1 MIFKYKYLIGI
12 IDMVKT
18 MKYIEYQAKNRIVS
32 DDLLN
37 KILDYNGIYDI
48 NLLNKQNYPYYYN
61 KTNEFINLIDRH
73 KNISII
79 GDYDCDG
86 ICATSIMY
94 LFLKR
99 LGKEVYY
106 IIGNRV
112 VDGYGMNENLINQV
126 INNKSTLLITVDNGI
141 NSYEEVEYAKSNNLD
156 VIVTD
161 HHLSSGNIPNCLV
174 FNPHYDDNVIF
185 KDVCGAF
192 VAFSLVHS
200 YFRNKN
206 SVDKE
211 FLTNL
216 YELAAL
222 ATIADVMPLYDINR
236 TIVNNLVRSINY
248 NKVINKGIRLLVSTI
263 IKQKPL
269 QVSAMDLSFQLVPVI
284 NASGRLDDA
293 SFVVNLFTGF
303 ESNELVDEI
312 IKINEKRKNLTNE
325 AFSNLKLD
333 LNENI
338 LVCLIEDISEGL
350 LGILSGKILN
360 QTKKPTFIFT
370 KTNDLIK
377 GSGRSLENFDLH
389 KSISSMDINFNTF
402 GGHKRAVGI
411 SFSNMDDY
419 LKFKKEVQFFS
430 VEEPITYYISYNY
443 KSFYDV
449 YKIISSLEPI
459 GEGIKIPYFYV
470 EGYIKD
476 VKIINER
483 HSSFR
488 MNINNKFES
497 FICFNKILESG
508 YYRLLFEI
516 KKSQYGLQG
525 SIYKIAKIEKDT
537 EF

>member
-1 MIFKYKYLIGI
+1 
-12 IDMVKT
+12 MVKT

-48 NLLNKQNYPYYYN
+48 SLLNKQNYPYDYN
-61 KTNEFINLIDRH
+61 NINDFIQLIDKH

-141 NSYEEVEYAKSNNLD
+141 NSYDEVEYAKNNGLD
-156 VIVTD
+156 VIITD
-161 HHLSSGNIPNCLV
+161 HHLSSGDIPNCLL
-174 FNPHYDDNVIF
+174 FNPHYDDNIVF

-200 YFRNKN
+200 YFRHKN

-236 TIVNNLVRSINY
+236 TIVNNLVKSINY
-248 NKVINKGIRLLVSTI
+248 NKVINKGIKLLVSTI

-325 AFSNLKLD
+325 AFSNVKLD

-389 KSISSMDINFNTF
+389 KSISSMNINFNTF

-411 SFSNMDDY
+411 SFTNMEDY
-419 LKFKKEVQFFS
+419 LKFKKDVQAFS
-430 VEEPITYYISYNY
+430 VEEAITYFITYNY
-443 KSFYDV
+443 KNFYDV
-449 YKIISSLEPI
+449 YKTLSSLEPI

-476 VKIINER
+476 VKLINGK

-488 MNINNKFES
+488 ININNKNES

-525 SIYKIAKIEKDT
+525 NVYKIAKIEKDT